1 MRHLSPQRGGRRV
14 AAFLTAATLVLSGIA
29 LGGPAAL
36 AVEAPEAVAEQ
47 DLDPGIDGGDGTA
60 QNSPDT
66 TPAEEGVD
74 LTDPPAHPTQWPDNI
89 APEISTVLPAPPTT
103 TTTTTTTTPQQSAP
117 ATSSAPAPVTNAVKP
132 RKKATSVKV
141 TSRSKSNVTVG
152 KKVYVKGKTSKSLK
166 GKRVSLQIKVG
177 KRWNTVAT
185 AKVQAD
191 RTFKLSAKATKAGK
205 QRYRVA
211 HPSTRTTKTS
221 VSTSFT
227 YTVWKWYSV
236 INLGQVAS
244 EGFYLTNSGQ
254 EATLRG
260 VRYTR
265 SLVNM
270 SEDGG
275 TAFYNVNGKC
285 TKFKATVGIDDD
297 SANGA
302 TRSFALR
309 SDDIRTHLTT
319 TSVGNPVKVTGEVKG
334 AFRMG
339 LELGTRLDDRS
350 GYSYGVFGNPQVFCS
365 KAP

>member
-14 AAFLTAATLVLSGIA
+14 AAVLTAATLVLSGIA

-74 LTDPPAHPTQWPDNI
+74 LTDPPAQPTQGPGNI
-89 APEISTVLPAPPTT
+89 TPEPSAELPAPPAR
-103 TTTTTTTTPQQSAP
+103 SAP
-117 ATSSAPAPVTNAVKP
+117 PSPSTPAPVTNAVKP

-141 TSRSKSNVTVG
+141 TSRSKANVSVG

-236 INLGQVAS
+236 IDLGQVTS

-254 EATLRG
+254 EAILRG

-270 SEDGG
+270 SEGGG

-285 TKFKATVGIDDD
+285 TKFRATVGMDDD

-319 TSVGNPVKVTGEVKG
+319 TSVGNPVKVTGDVKG
-334 AFRMG
+334 AFRIG